1 MKSIFEY
8 SLAFATHALVDPQR
22 KNNSSSSFS
31 KLKHYLLALLLIACG
46 TQLDAQASIEG
57 ELFDP
62 QHKALPGVNVSLIRN
77 QDSMLI
83 TGTSSGLDG
92 KFRLEQV
99 PFGTYHLVFSMIGF
113 ITTKST
119 RFELS
124 VLEPSYVLPHL
135 MMREEVHQLNEVVI
149 KAVQRNLE
157 YKGDRLIFNVASSGA
172 GEGSSTIE
180 LLQMIPGV
188 LVINESV
195 RLNGREGVNIYVDG
209 RPSGYS
215 DFSTFL
221 KDMPGSMIERIEVI
235 SNPGARYDAAGSNGI
250 INVVLKK
257 NANLGTNGSYSMA
270 AGYGRFEKSNAS
282 LALNHRKGII
292 NIFGNIGGNLRH
304 SFDGNTLSRWVGNTQ
319 FSQDGDR
326 NFSTLS
332 GNLRMG
338 VDLFI
343 NNKNTIGILA
353 SGNQGNTTSDQQTLT
368 DVLPEN
374 IAYQQQLNTIN
385 IGERTWRTSALN
397 LNYRHKFDTTGHEW
411 TFDLDR
417 SDYVV
422 GILVNQHSDL
432 LKGARQGIPL
442 PFRNTQ
448 PTLTGIWSAKTD
460 YSHPFNAKTTLD
472 LGMKWSQAHIDSDL
486 KFEQSLDDKWENDQ
500 RRSNHFIYD
509 EQISAAYANLLHKF
523 GKFSVQA
530 GLRFEATSLQ
540 GKNQALENSN
550 FKRNYQQLF
559 PSLFI
564 SRPVLV
570 DKMVAHLSYS
580 RRIDRPVYQDL
591 NPFVM
596 YMDPFTFRR
605 GNTELRPQLT
615 DTYKFRLTY
624 DGQPFMTYSY
634 NVSRD
639 PISRVTEQNDAEQT
653 TYTYSAN
660 LGTLRNFDAS
670 IYFPIVIG
678 KKLSGIGGVSFLYNE
693 YNATFLNEVYVAKA
707 WSTNYFLQL
716 SIKLPRNLSFE
727 GTGWYQS
734 KGIDGLMSH
743 QALYGSTISLQKKF
757 PDSRSRLRL
766 AWTDPLFKYWQG
778 ATDFK
783 NMNLNVTARWETS
796 ILRLSWSQNFGNKV
810 LKDAR
815 KRSNSTEDEQKRVKT
830 EDDK

>member
-1 MKSIFEY
+1 MKSTSKF
-8 SLAFATHALVDPQR
+8 SKAFATLYLICARWKSYTFAGH
-22 KNNSSSSFS
+22 S
-31 KLKHYLLALLLIACG
+31 KIERLYISLLLILCYIH
-46 TQLDAQASIEG
+46 LNAQGKIEG
-57 ELFDP
+57 LIID
-62 QHKALPGVNVSLIRN
+62 QKNQALPGVNVSLIRS
-77 QDSMLI
+77 QDSVLI

-92 KFRLEQV
+92 KFSLKPV

-113 ITTKST
+113 TTSKSEDI
-119 RFELS
+119 ELTNLRS
-124 VLEPSYVLPHL
+124 SFYLPHQTL
-135 MMREEVHQLNEVVI
+135 QEEVHQLNEVVV

-209 RPSGYS
+209 RQSGYS
-215 DFSTFL
+215 DFNTFL

-257 NANLGTNGSYSMA
+257 NANLGTNGNYSLA

-304 SFDGNTLSRWVGNTQ
+304 SFDGNTLSRWVGSTQ

-326 NFSTLS
+326 NFNTLA
-332 GNLRMG
+332 GNLRLGM
-338 VDLFI
+338 DLFL
-343 NNKNTIGILA
+343 NKKNTIGILA
-353 SGNQGNTTSDQQTLT
+353 SGNQGNTASDQQTRT

-374 IAYQQQLNTIN
+374 INYQQQLNTIN
-385 IGERTWRTSALN
+385 IGERNWRTSALN
-397 LNYRHKFDTTGHEW
+397 LNYRHKIDTTGHEW

-417 SDYVV
+417 SDYIV
-422 GILVNQHSDL
+422 GVLVNQHSDL

-670 IYFPIVIG
+670 IYFPIVVG

-707 WSTNYFLQL
+707 WSTNYYLQL
-716 SIKLPRNLSFE
+716 SVKLPKNLSIE

-743 QALYGSTISLQKKF
+743 QALYGSTLSIQKKF

-796 ILRLSWSQNFGNKV
+796 ILRLSWSQSFGNKV

-815 KRSNSTEDEQKRVKT
+815 KRTNSTEDEQKRVKT